1 LPKCEVPENSRYEN
15 EIETF
20 WWDARVHIYSR
31 YNNLTVAAEA
41 NASTVI
47 SFRLAS

>member
-1 LPKCEVPENSRYEN
+1 MRMAIFRRVSEVY
-15 EIETF
+15 
-20 WWDARVHIYSR
+20 IYSR